1 MAAGDAVLWA
11 LGRNWNMVDAAIEDL
26 DPETL
31 ARQPAPECNSIA
43 WILWHMNR
51 VIDTFINQRLQGREP
66 FWITQGWSEKFGMAD
81 NVPGMGWTP
90 EDLAGWS
97 APDVETLL
105 GYQAAVRQATRDY
118 IGALTYADME
128 RPVTFPPEAETR
140 DHTLN
145 TALGQLVWDNVAHG
159 GQIAY
164 LRGLFQG
171 MGWHR

>member
-11 LGRNWNMVDAAIEDL
+11 LGRNWNMVDAAIKDL
-26 DPETL
+26 DPEIL

-51 VIDTFINQRLQGREP
+51 VIDNFINQRLQGRQS
-66 FWITQGWSEKFGMAD
+66 FWTTQGWSDKFGMAAD
-81 NVPGMGWTP
+81 VRGMGWTS
-90 EDLAGWS
+90 EDLANWS
-97 APDVETLL
+97 APDIEVLL
-105 GYQAAVRQATRDY
+105 GYQEVVRQAARDY
-118 IGALTYADME
+118 IGSLDYEDME
-128 RPVTFPPEAETR
+128 QRVTFPPEAETR
-140 DHTLN
+140 DHTIA

-164 LRGLFQG
+164 LRGLFLG

>member
-11 LGRNWNMVDAAIEDL
+11 LGRNWNMVDAAVADL
-26 DPETL
+26 DAETL

-43 WILWHMNR
+43 WLLWHMNR
-51 VIDTFINQRLQGREP
+51 VIDTFINQRLQGQQS
-66 FWITQGWSEKFGMAD
+66 FWVTQGWSDRFGMAE
-81 NVPGMGWTP
+81 NVRGMGWTP
-90 EDLAGWS
+90 EDLAGWT
-97 APDVETLL
+97 APDIEVLL
-105 GYQAAVRQATRDY
+105 GYQEMVRQAAREY
-118 IGALTYADME
+118 IGALTWEDME
-128 RPVTFPPEAETR
+128 REVTFPPEAETR
-140 DHTLN
+140 DHTVA

>member
-1 MAAGDAVLWA
+1 MAAGDSVLWA
-11 LGRNWNMVDAAIEDL
+11 LGRNWNMVDAAVAGL

-31 ARQPAPECNSIA
+31 ARQPAAECNSIA

-66 FWITQGWSEKFGMAD
+66 FWITQGWNEKFGMAE
-81 NVPGMGWTP
+81 NVRGMGWTP
-90 EDLAGWS
+90 EDLANWS
-97 APDVETLL
+97 APDTEVLL
-105 GYQAAVRQATRDY
+105 GYQAAVRQAARDY
-118 IGALTYADME
+118 ISALSYEDME
-128 RPVTFPPEAETR
+128 RRVAFPPEAETQ
-140 DHTLN
+140 DHTMN

>member
-11 LGRNWNMVDAAIEDL
+11 LGRNWNMVDAAIAGL

-31 ARQPAPECNSIA
+31 ARQPAADCNSIA

-51 VIDTFINQRLQGREP
+51 VIDTFINQRLQGLPP
-66 FWITQGWSEKFGMAD
+66 FWISQGWSEQFGMAE
-81 NVPGMGWTP
+81 NVRGMGWSP
-90 EDLAGWS
+90 EDLADWS
-97 APDVETLL
+97 APDTEVLL
-105 GYQAAVRQATRDY
+105 GYQEAVRQVARDY
-118 IGALTYADME
+118 IVSLTYEDME
-128 RPVTFPPEAETR
+128 RKITFPPEAEVQ

>member
-11 LGRNWNMVDAAIEDL
+11 LGRNWNMVDAAVAGL
-26 DPETL
+26 DAPTL

-51 VIDTFINQRLQGREP
+51 VIDTFINQRLQGLPP
-66 FWITQGWSEKFGMAD
+66 FWTSQGWNERFGMAE
-81 NVPGMGWTP
+81 NVRGMGWSP
-90 EDLAGWS
+90 EELANWS
-97 APDVETLL
+97 APDLEVLL
-105 GYQAAVRQATRDY
+105 GYQEAVRQAARDY
-118 IGALTYADME
+118 ITSLTCEDME
-128 RPVTFPPEAETR
+128 REVTFPPEAATR

>member
-11 LGRNWNMVDAAIEDL
+11 LGRNWNMVDAAIAGL
-26 DPETL
+26 VPETL
-31 ARQPAPECNSIA
+31 ARQPAAECNSIA

-51 VIDTFINQRLQGREP
+51 VIDTFINQRLQGLSP
-66 FWITQGWSEKFGMAD
+66 FWISQGWSEKFGMAE
-81 NVPGMGWTP
+81 NVRDQ
-90 EDLAGWS
+90 EAG
-97 APDVETLL
+97 AV
-105 GYQAAVRQATRDY
+105 GYQEAVRQAARDY
-118 IGALTYADME
+118 IGSLTYEDME
-128 RPVTFPPEAETR
+128 RKVTFPPEAETQ

>member
-1 MAAGDAVLWA
+1 MGAADAVMWA
-11 LGRNWNMVDAAIEDL
+11 LDRNWSMVDAAVDGL
-26 DPETL
+26 DRDTL
-31 ARQPAPECNSIA
+31 ARQPAEQCNSIA

-51 VIDTFINQRLQGREP
+51 VIDTFINQRLQGLP
-66 FWITQGWSEKFGMAD
+66 SFWISQGWNEKFGMAE
-81 NVPGMGWTP
+81 NVRGMGWST

-97 APDVETLL
+97 APPLDVIL
-105 GYQAAVRQATRDY
+105 GYQETVRRAAREY
-118 IGALTYADME
+118 IGSLTVADLE
-128 RPVTFPPEAETR
+128 RRVTFPPEAETQ
-140 DHTLN
+140 DHTIA

>member
-26 DPETL
+26 DAETL

-51 VIDTFINQRLQGREP
+51 VIDTFINQRLQGLEP
-66 FWITQGWSEKFGMAD
+66 FWITQGWNEKFGMAE

-97 APDVETLL
+97 APDIQVLL
-105 GYQAAVRQATRDY
+105 GYQEAVRQAARDY
-118 IGALTYADME
+118 IGSVTYEDME
-128 RPVTFPPEAETR
+128 REVTFPPPAETR